1 MATHVKVIAG
11 VFLFVGAVLA
21 ALAFLGRTIL
31 AGIAGAV
38 ATSGDP
44 DAAVGATILGFAGIA
59 VPLFFGI
66 LAAAFVI
73 TGWGLIKLK
82 PAARIAGIILA
93 AVCLTNVPIGT
104 AFGIYAM
111 IILFK
116 KDTEALFTGP
126 VATINT

>member
-11 VFLFVGAVLA
+11 IFVFIGAIWTIIAVL
-21 ALAFLGRTIL
+21 GPTIL
-31 AGIAGAV
+31 AGLASIVGS
-38 ATSGDP
+38 SGDP
-44 DAAVGATILGFAGIA
+44 DAAVGATILGFAGVA
-59 VPLFFGI
+59 VTVFAGA
-66 LAAAFVI
+66 LAVAFLL
-73 TGWGLIKLK
+73 TGWGLFKLK

-104 AFGIYAM
+104 AFGIYAL

-116 KDTEALFTGP
+116 KDTETLFSRP